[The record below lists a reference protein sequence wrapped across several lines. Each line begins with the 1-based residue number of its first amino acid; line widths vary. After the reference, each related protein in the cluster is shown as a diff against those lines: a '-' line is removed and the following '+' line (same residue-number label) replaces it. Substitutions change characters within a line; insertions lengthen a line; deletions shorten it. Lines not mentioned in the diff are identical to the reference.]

1 MYRFF
6 LLENTILLAKGRKPS
21 LSKWKFCVHADKRA
35 MLREMTSHIRDSRY
49 VFIIFLIENSCFLY
63 QVLAKN
69 FKYFD
74 FSSSR
79 SQILNELATCIKG
92 AIDADGFNLY
102 IVSEM
107 HKDFYKYV
115 HPDKMSEEELP

>member
-1 MYRFF
+1 
-6 LLENTILLAKGRKPS
+6 
-21 LSKWKFCVHADKRA
+21 

-49 VFIIFLIENSCFLY
+49 LFIIFLIENSLLFFTKFWPKIL
-63 QVLAKN
+63 N
-69 FKYFD
+69 FD

-115 HPDKMSEEELP
+115 HPNKMSEEELP

>member
-1 MYRFF
+1 M
-6 LLENTILLAKGRKPS
+6 
-21 LSKWKFCVHADKRA
+21 
-35 MLREMTSHIRDSRY
+35 
-49 VFIIFLIENSCFLY
+49 
-63 QVLAKN
+63 N
-69 FKYFD
+69 FH

-115 HPDKMSEEELP
+115 RSDKMSEEELP

>member
-1 MYRFF
+1 MLTNVPCWEKWPPIFEIQGSIYNIFDRKFVFF
-6 LLENTILLAKGRKPS
+6 TKQFWPKIL
-21 LSKWKFCVHADKRA
+21 
-35 MLREMTSHIRDSRY
+35 
-49 VFIIFLIENSCFLY
+49 N
-63 QVLAKN
+63 
-69 FKYFD
+69 FD

>member
-1 MYRFF
+1 MLTNVRCWEKWPPIFEIQGIYNIFDRKFVFF
-6 LLENTILLAKGRKPS
+6 TKFWPKIL
-21 LSKWKFCVHADKRA
+21 
-35 MLREMTSHIRDSRY
+35 
-49 VFIIFLIENSCFLY
+49 N
-63 QVLAKN
+63 
-69 FKYFD
+69 FD

>member
-1 MYRFF
+1 MCHWS
-6 LLENTILLAKGRKPS
+6 ENGS
-21 LSKWKFCVHADKRA
+21 
-35 MLREMTSHIRDSRY
+35 MTSKILAEICEKLDSYNIFDRKF
-49 VFIIFLIENSCFLY
+49 VFFTKFWPKILN
-63 QVLAKN
+63 
-69 FKYFD
+69 FD

-115 HPDKMSEEELP
+115 HPNKMSEEELP